1 MRTAS
6 PFFSGDM
13 RKLSVAARQAG
24 TATLNPTFQ
33 GKLSVIRNAIS
44 LIFRFKL
51 RSPAPERGGGQ
62 GEGFD
67 YAQPEK
73 IWGNLK
79 KGLANGKRFRY
90 NSGVVSGD
98 GLSER
103 RTLLK
108 QNKRWAAQCYQCR
121 ATLMMSRLIT
131 QHNRRFMPEPQA

>member
-6 PFFSGDM
+6 PFFSGGM
-13 RKLSVAARQAG
+13 RQVCVTARQAG
-24 TATLNPTFQ
+24 TAPLNPPFQ
-33 GKLSVIRNAIS
+33 GKLSVIRNVIS

-90 NSGVVSGD
+90 NSGIASGTVFRNA
-98 GLSER
+98 GR
-103 RTLLK
+103 
-108 QNKRWAAQCYQCR
+108 Y
-121 ATLMMSRLIT
+121 
-131 QHNRRFMPEPQA
+131 